1 MQKAA
6 PGDLFT
12 RVAQPRVCSIAPGA
26 PFLTT
31 LADSLLDGTL
41 IPGFRPRAE
50 PLGLA
55 TATIFLPTRRAA
67 RALQDILLRRSGL
80 GALLLPRITPL
91 GDVDDDFDLASEP
104 DDADRPGVEN
114 ATGFATTVSD
124 EALAP
129 PIPAIERRLIL
140 TRLVLGWARQV
151 DRALLRLPENE
162 PLLAPASP
170 ADALALAGDL
180 EKLMDQLTTQGVDW
194 DALAAVVAARHSAW
208 FGITLEFLRIVR
220 DAWPAILTER
230 GASDP
235 TLRRHAMLLAEAE
248 RLIRQP
254 PQGPMIVAGST
265 GSAPAT
271 ARLIAAISRLPRG
284 VAVLPG
290 LDLDLDDASFALV
303 AGDGPPG
310 GKGDGRGDETAF
322 SHPQAMMARLL
333 KVIGVSRHE
342 VTSLGAPPPGA
353 VARRRLL
360 SEALRP
366 ASTTELWAE
375 PGRRPDAAS
384 VAAALDGVAL
394 VEAADER
401 EEALA
406 AAIAIREML
415 EQPEATVALVTPD
428 RDLAERVC
436 ADLKRW
442 GVEAD
447 DSAGSPLARTGA
459 GRLARL
465 AAEAA
470 ASNCAPRQLVALLA
484 HPLVTLG
491 WPRAVARRVAA
502 ALEIGLLR
510 GPEPPAGLHGLRA
523 ILDARRQEAGGP
535 FATRPLKR
543 LRDRDWARIAMAID
557 RLEHA
562 LAPLREAAASGDLVA
577 MLRAH
582 RETLLRLAAQGAN
595 GQETG
600 AEPTDGKQTDAREP
614 EEQQTGEPQAAAA
627 AVPAALQE
635 SADGAALLQLFDDV
649 ALAQGCELPGRL
661 EDYPALFAGLANGRM
676 VRSEGDGR
684 GRGAHRRVRIFG
696 LLEARLIESDR
707 VVLGGLDEAV
717 WPPAARTD
725 AFLNRPMATAL
736 GMQPPE
742 RRIGQTAHDFVSAM
756 GTRDVVITRAAK
768 RGGAPTVPSRFLQRI
783 RALTTTPG
791 APADN
796 NVGGSNAWMQAVA
809 RGQRFLDLVARLE
822 APPRVAPL
830 RRPAPVPPVELVPRS
845 LSVTEVETL
854 VRDPYAIYARHVL
867 GLDPLD
873 ELATPPGASDRGSII
888 HEAVGKFAEAWP
900 TQLPADPLAE
910 LMALGEEAFRDLEAY
925 PDVRAQWWPR
935 FTRIAQGHVRWERQR
950 RPGLDRVLAEVSGRL
965 DIPLGNGDSF
975 TLRGRADRIEIGRDG
990 VMTIV
995 DFKTGQA
1002 PTAREVFAG
1011 FAPQLTLEAHMLR
1024 QGAFP
1029 EAPAG
1034 AWPVNLIYVQMS
1046 GGEPP
1051 VTEKPVKPG
1060 KDETRSVDDIIRA
1073 HAEGFVKLISRYR
1086 AGGAPWP
1093 ARPYAKYARRYND
1106 YDHLAR
1112 VREWARAGG
1121 EDAE

>member
-1 MQKAA
+1 MQETA

-12 RVAQPRVCSIAPGA
+12 RVARPRVCSIAPGA
-26 PFLTT
+26 PFLST

-41 IPGFRPRAE
+41 IPGFRPDAE

-67 RALQDILLRRSGL
+67 RALQDILLRRSGRD
-80 GALLLPRITPL
+80 ALLLPRITPL

-104 DDADRPGVEN
+104 GDAEPPGVES
-114 ATGFATTVSD
+114 AAGFATALSG

-151 DRALLRLPENE
+151 DRALLRLSENE

-220 DAWPAILTER
+220 DAWPAILVER

-235 TLRRHAMLLAEAE
+235 TLRRHAMLLAEAD

-303 AGDGPPG
+303 AGDGPTD

-342 VTSLGAPPPGA
+342 VTPLGAPPPGA

-366 ASTTELWAE
+366 ASTTELWAG
-375 PGRRPDAAS
+375 PGRRPDATS

-415 EQPEATVALVTPD
+415 EQPEATVALITPD

-459 GRLARL
+459 GRFARL
-465 AAEAA
+465 AAEAV

-491 WPRAVARRVAA
+491 WPRAVTRRVAA
-502 ALEIGLLR
+502 AMEIGLLR

-523 ILDARRQEAGGP
+523 ILEARRQEANGA
-535 FATRPLKR
+535 FASRPLKR
-543 LRDRDWARIAMAID
+543 LRDKDWARVAATID
-557 RLEHA
+557 RLEQA

-577 MLRAH
+577 MLRGH
-582 RETLLRLAAQGAN
+582 RQTLLRLAAQEPDGQQTEGPKAE
-595 GQETG
+595 GQE
-600 AEPTDGKQTDAREP
+600 
-614 EEQQTGEPQAAAA
+614 
-627 AVPAALQE
+627 AVATTIPAPFQE
-635 SADGAALLQLFDDV
+635 SADAVALLQLFDDV
-649 ALAQGCELPGRL
+649 ALAHDCELPGRL
-661 EDYPALFAGLANGRM
+661 EDYPALFAGLANSRM

-696 LLEARLIESDR
+696 LLEARLIEADR

-725 AFLNRPMATAL
+725 AFLNRPMAAAL

-796 NVGGSNAWMQAVA
+796 AAGTSNAWTEALA

-822 APPRVAPL
+822 EPPRVAPL

-888 HEAVGKFAEAWP
+888 HEAVGKFAETWP
-900 TQLPADPLAE
+900 TQLPSDPLAE
-910 LMALGEEAFRDLEAY
+910 LMALGEDAFRDLEAY

-965 DIPLGNGDSF
+965 EIPLGNGDSF

-995 DFKTGQA
+995 DFKTGQS

-1034 AWPVNLIYVQMS
+1034 AWPVNLTYVQMS

-1051 VTEKPVKPG
+1051 LTEKPVKPG

-1073 HAEGFVKLISRYR
+1073 HAGGFVKLISRYR
-1086 AGGAPWP
+1086 AGGAAWP

>member
-1 MQKAA
+1 MPKRA

-12 RVAQPRVCSIAPGA
+12 RVARPRVCTIAPGA
-26 PFLTT
+26 PFLAT

-41 IPGFRPRAE
+41 IPGFNPRAE

-55 TATIFLPTRRAA
+55 TATVFLPTRRAA
-67 RALQDILLRRSGL
+67 RAFQDILLRRTGD

-91 GDVDDDFDLASEP
+91 GDVDDDFDLASAADDDDTP
-104 DDADRPGVEN
+104 GIDDAKFSESVEAQN
-114 ATGFATTVSD
+114 PLSSQD
-124 EALAP
+124 PLAP

-140 TRLVLGWARQV
+140 ARLVLGWARQV
-151 DRALLRLPENE
+151 DRALLRLSDNE

-194 DALAAVVAARHSAW
+194 DALASVVAARHSAW

-220 DAWPAILTER
+220 DAWPAILNER

-235 TLRRHAMLLAEAE
+235 TLRRHAMLLAEAD
-248 RLIRQP
+248 RLIRMP

-271 ARLIAAISRLPRG
+271 ARLVAAISRLPRG

-303 AGDGPPG
+303 AGDSVAAG
-310 GKGDGRGDETAF
+310 GQRNDETAF

-333 KVIGVSRHE
+333 KVIGVSRDD
-342 VTSLGAPPPGA
+342 VTPLGTPPAGA
-353 VARRRLL
+353 VARNRLL

-375 PGRRPDAAS
+375 PGRRPDAELA
-384 VAAALDGVAL
+384 AAALDGVAL
-394 VEAADER
+394 VEAGDER

-406 AAIAIREML
+406 ASIAIREIL
-415 EQPEATVALVTPD
+415 ERPEATVALISPD

-442 GVEAD
+442 GIEAD
-447 DSAGSPLARTGA
+447 DSGGSPLARTSA
-459 GRLARL
+459 GRFARL

-470 ASNCAPRQLVALLA
+470 SSNCAPRQLVALLA

-491 WPRAVARRVAA
+491 WPRNTARRVAA
-502 ALEIGLLR
+502 AIEIGLLR
-510 GPEPPAGLHGLRA
+510 GPEPPAGLNGLRL
-523 ILDARRQEAGGP
+523 IVDARRDEANGP
-535 FATRPLKR
+535 YAARPMKR
-543 LRDRDWARIAMAID
+543 LRENDWTNVEIAID

-562 LAPLREAAASGDLVA
+562 LAPLREAASSGDLIA
-577 MLRAH
+577 MLHAH
-582 RETLLRLAAQGAN
+582 RESLLRLAASEAVEDATAPTLS
-595 GQETG
+595 ET
-600 AEPTDGKQTDAREP
+600 TDG
-614 EEQQTGEPQAAAA
+614 
-627 AVPAALQE
+627 V
-635 SADGAALLQLFDDV
+635 ALLQLFADV
-649 ALAQGCELPGRL
+649 AAAPDCTLPGRL
-661 EDYPALFAGLANGRM
+661 DDYPALFAGLTASRM

-707 VVLGGLDEAV
+707 VVLGGLDEAI
-717 WPPAARTD
+717 WPPATRTD
-725 AFLNRPMATAL
+725 AFLNRPMAAAL

-756 GTRDVVITRAAK
+756 GARDVVITRAAK

-783 RALTTTPG
+783 KALT
-791 APADN
+791 APQGRAEDD
-796 NVGGSNAWMQAVA
+796 SETAWAQAAA
-809 RGQRFLDLVARLE
+809 RGQRFLDLAAQLE
-822 APPRVAPL
+822 APPRVAPIG
-830 RRPAPVPPVELVPRS
+830 RPAPVPPLELVPKS

-854 VRDPYAIYARHVL
+854 VRDPYAVYARHVL

-873 ELATPPGASDRGSII
+873 DLAMPPGASDRGSII
-888 HEAVGKFAEAWP
+888 HDAVGKFAETWP
-900 TQLPADPLAE
+900 VELPPAPLDE
-910 LMALGEEAFRDLEAY
+910 LMELGEDAFAKLDAY

-950 RPGLDRVLAEVSGRL
+950 RPRLANILAEVSGRL
-965 DIPLGNGDSF
+965 AIPLANDDVF
-975 TLRGRADRIEIGRDG
+975 VLRARADRIEIGRDG
-990 VMTIV
+990 AMTIV
-995 DFKTGQA
+995 DFKTGQPPSA
-1002 PTAREVFAG
+1002 KEVFAG

-1024 QGAFP
+1024 QGGFASAINGDVGF
-1029 EAPAG
+1029 A
-1034 AWPVNLIYVQMS
+1034 PVNLAYVQMT

-1051 VTEKPVKPG
+1051 LTERPVTPPRG
-1060 KDETRSVDDIIRA
+1060 ETRSVDDIIRA

-1086 AGGAPWP
+1086 AGGAAWP
-1093 ARPYAKYARRYND
+1093 ARPYAKYAKRYNS

-1112 VREWARAGG
+1112 VREWSRAGG